1 MEFAK
6 KIVETTD
13 EIFSTMVFM
22 EISALPPL
30 QEGQDKQAIG
40 DHISAMIGI
49 SGDLTAMISIHC
61 PEEVGLA
68 ISGAMLGME
77 FTEVDADVKDTM
89 GEIANMLAGGLKE
102 KFAKENMML
111 QLAIPT
117 AITGKSYTVAT
128 PKSSKRIIVPFKV
141 ESGQFFIEIKY
152 KLT

>member
-22 EISALPPL
+22 EISDSPPL
-30 QEGQDKQAIG
+30 KQDQEKQAIG
-40 DHISAMIGI
+40 DHISAMIGL
-49 SGDLTAMISIHC
+49 SGNFVAMLSIHC
-61 PEEVGLA
+61 PEAVGLA

-77 FTEVDADVKDTM
+77 FTEVDDDVKDTM

-102 KFAKENMML
+102 RFAKEDIML

-117 AITGKSYTVAT
+117 AITGKSFTVAP
-128 PKSSKRIIVPFKV
+128 PKKGNRTIVPFKV